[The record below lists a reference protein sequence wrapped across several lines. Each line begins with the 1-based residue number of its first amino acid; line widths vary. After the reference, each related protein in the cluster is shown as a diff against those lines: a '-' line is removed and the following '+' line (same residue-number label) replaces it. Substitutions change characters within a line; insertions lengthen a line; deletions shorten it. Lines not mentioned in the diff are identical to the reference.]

1 MIYYII
7 ISVFII
13 CLVVGIVLSSLAL
26 NKAQKSL
33 VKDFAEVKD
42 MKKCPQTAKYFSK
55 FQTSWHTWPL
65 ALIASSVVTIVLI
78 TLMAFINALSS
89 NKIPNE
95 YIVVLSMFI
104 FISVFCACYK
114 ILNCTTARICGW
126 QSCISPYIS

>member
-13 CLVVGIVLSSLAL
+13 CLIVGIVLSSLEL

-33 VKDFAEVKD
+33 VKDFKEVKD
-42 MKKCPQTAKYFSK
+42 MKRCPQTAKYFSK
-55 FQTSWHTWPL
+55 FQTNWNTWPL
-65 ALIASSVVTIVLI
+65 ALIASSVVTIILI

-95 YIVVLSMFI
+95 YVVVLSMFI
-104 FISVFCACYK
+104 FLSVSCACYK
-114 ILNCTTARICGW
+114 ILNCVSRRICGW
-126 QSCISPYIS
+126 QSCISPYVS

>member
-1 MIYYII
+1 
-7 ISVFII
+7 
-13 CLVVGIVLSSLAL
+13 
-26 NKAQKSL
+26 
-33 VKDFAEVKD
+33 
-42 MKKCPQTAKYFSK
+42 
-55 FQTSWHTWPL
+55 
-65 ALIASSVVTIVLI
+65 
-78 TLMAFINALSS
+78 MAFINALSS